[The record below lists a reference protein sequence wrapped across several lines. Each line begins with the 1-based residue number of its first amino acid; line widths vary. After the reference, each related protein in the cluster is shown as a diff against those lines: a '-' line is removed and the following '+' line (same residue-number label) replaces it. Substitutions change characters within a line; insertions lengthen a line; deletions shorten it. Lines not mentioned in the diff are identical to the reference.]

1 MDNKQI
7 TDAFM
12 QDFME
17 LLKKYNAGFEVYS
30 YNDGFDNSAPVA
42 DIDFNVVYDD
52 EGNTIRPY
60 INFKMPNWIKPK

>member
-30 YNDGFDNSAPVA
+30 YNDGFDNSTPVA
-42 DIDFNVVYDD
+42 DIDFNAVYDD